1 MFEESFPVK
10 TVIIPEDSAPWYNE
24 YLAKLRKKKS
34 REFQKHR
41 KSQKYKALKVLYNKQ
56 LKHAK
61 KNYYTQKV
69 ERLKSSNPKQWY
81 RQLKKLADYDKGGDI
96 IEVVSI
102 RNLSDKEQAESIAD
116 KFSSV
121 ANEYEVI
128 DRSAINIPPFTV
140 EDIPQFSV
148 CITALLCVNRSLATL
163 PQGRDNHT
171 CTQSIT
177 T

>member
-1 MFEESFPVK
+1 MKVERKKKVISFRQYKKKNFKCLEQQLLQLATYDWRFLDQIQSPDQRMETFQDVLFKLFEESFPLK

-69 ERLKSSNPKQWY
+69 ERLKSSNS
-81 RQLKKLADYDKGGDI
+81 G
-96 IEVVSI
+96 
-102 RNLSDKEQAESIAD
+102 
-116 KFSSV
+116 
-121 ANEYEVI
+121 
-128 DRSAINIPPFTV
+128 T
-140 EDIPQFSV
+140 
-148 CITALLCVNRSLATL
+148 
-163 PQGRDNHT
+163 DN
-171 CTQSIT
+171 
-177 T
+177 